1 MSTLHE
7 ASTLL
12 HVPGVDIEGFYFAD
26 AIAGSWV
33 NGIILCHA
41 GCWTILRKR
50 DRRPYHVTGLAPSIL
65 VGNDELEPFTAYY
78 NGEPVWQGQQ
88 HCVFK
93 SIVEGWILCEN
104 SDDVTPG
111 VREPTA
117 YLNQDSGT
125 WSGMQWWKLSG
136 NTPDGIAAKFGE
148 AGEIAGPTLSARG
161 AARNAGVET
170 PTVKWQWKRWV
181 LRAGGSFAS
190 AAPFGVYEPVADA
203 GNMNYIVGTETYS
216 SFCGY
221 WRKDGNTL
229 VRTTDGVTLAFK
241 SGPSVWTNTTDRSE
255 GSAWFEMDAMPTRT
269 SIATLKSYRWTAGA
283 AGPTLMGEG
292 PVSFAG
298 WITSGKKETAYMA
311 EVGLWR

>member
-1 MSTLHE
+1 MTTLHE
-7 ASTLL
+7 ASTFLKI
-12 HVPGVDIEGFYFAD
+12 PGADIEGFYVSK
-26 AIAGSWV
+26 GS
-33 NGIILCHA
+33 GAEDGCILCHA

-65 VGNDELEPFTAYY
+65 VGGDELEPFTAYY

-125 WSGMQWWKLSG
+125 WSGMQWWKLSE

-170 PTVKWQWKRWV
+170 PTVKWVWARWV
-181 LRAGGSFAS
+181 RHAAANTAS
-190 AAPFGVYEPVADA
+190 PEPFGVYEPVAGA
-203 GNMNYIVGTETYS
+203 GNVNYIVGTEFYS
-216 SFCGY
+216 SRWRY
-221 WRKDGNTL
+221 WRKEGDTL
-229 VRTTDGVTLAFK
+229 VRTTDGVTLAYD
-241 SGPSVWTNTTDRSE
+241 SDLEVWTNTPDRSE
-255 GSAWFEMDAMPTRT
+255 GAAWFEMDAMPTRT
-269 SIATLKSYRWTAGA
+269 ESSTLKGYRWTEGDAE
-283 AGPTLMGEG
+283 PTLLGEG
-292 PVSFAG
+292 PVAFAG
-298 WITSGKKETAYMA
+298 WMTSGKKETAYMA